1 MKTSARN
8 QFPGKVASINPGAV
22 NDEIELETAGG
33 QKIVAMITHA
43 SAEHLGMF
51 PGCDVVALVPPS
63 SVVVVTADEKASFS
77 ARNRLAG
84 TVSRIQR
91 GSVNSEVT
99 IALAGG
105 LSVSAVVTND
115 GAASLDLAPGQ
126 PATAIFKASS
136 VILAVTV

>member
-8 QFPGKVASINPGAV
+8 QFPGRVASINPGAV

-51 PGCDVVALVPPS
+51 PGGDVVALVPPS
-63 SVVVVTADEKASFS
+63 SVVVVAADEKASFS

-84 TVSRIQR
+84 TVSGVQAGEI
-91 GSVNSEVT
+91 NSQVT
-99 IALAGG
+99 IGLAGG
-105 LSVSAVVTND
+105 LSVVAVVTNE
-115 GAASLDLAPGQ
+115 GAAGLDLTPGK